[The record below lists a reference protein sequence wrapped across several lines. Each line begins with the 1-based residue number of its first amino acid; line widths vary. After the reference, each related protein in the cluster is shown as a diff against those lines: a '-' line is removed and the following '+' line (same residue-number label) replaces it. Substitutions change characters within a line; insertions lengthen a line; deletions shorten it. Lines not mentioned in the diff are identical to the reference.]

1 MVRAYWGH
9 SVGRRTSKT
18 VIFSASLYILQA
30 FKFLTL
36 SILFSLED
44 GYWFRLL
51 ISAFC
56 SRTTNSINLGQFR
69 KVKGTYGIKTKH
81 TEFRIIIIGTR
92 CLPYLPIKS

>member
-9 SVGRRTSKT
+9 TVGRRTSKT

-44 GYWFRLL
+44 GYWFRFLL
-51 ISAFC
+51 SDDK
-56 SRTTNSINLGQFR
+56 FR
-69 KVKGTYGIKTKH
+69 KCKAIPYTK
-81 TEFRIIIIGTR
+81 RNIR
-92 CLPYLPIKS
+92 NL